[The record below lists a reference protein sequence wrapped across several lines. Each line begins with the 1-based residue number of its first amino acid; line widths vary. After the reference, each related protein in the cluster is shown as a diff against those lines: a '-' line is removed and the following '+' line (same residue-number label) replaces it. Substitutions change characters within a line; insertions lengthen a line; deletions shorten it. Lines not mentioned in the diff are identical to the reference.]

1 MEWLINL
8 FVSPDSVAH
17 IALLYAMVIAIGV
30 YLGKIKFGGIALGV
44 TFVLFA
50 GILAGHLGLTAPTNI
65 LTFIQDFGLI
75 LFVFMIGL
83 QVGPGFFES
92 FGKGGITLNM
102 LSVGTVVLNV
112 AVMFACY
119 FIFFDTSNPIN
130 LPMMVGTMYGAVTN
144 TPGLGA
150 ANEALSSV
158 FPNGG
163 APQIASGYACAYPL
177 GVLGIIGATIAIRFI
192 CRISLNDEEKAL
204 EEADA
209 EDTHVK
215 PHQMHLQVTNSYLA
229 GRTILQIHDFLNR
242 DFVCSRLLH
251 DGHVTIPNRD
261 TILELGDQ
269 LFIVCAEADAE
280 AIIAFI
286 GPEIQVAWEKTD
298 QPMVSKRILVTK
310 SSINGKT
317 LGQMHFSSVYGVNVT
332 RITRQGMYLFA
343 SPHLPLQ
350 VGDRVMVVGPED
362 LVNRVADVLGNSIK
376 RLDAPNIATIFIGI
390 LVGIIFGSLPIAI
403 PGMPV
408 PLKLGIAGG
417 PLIIAILIGRYGYK
431 IKLVTYTTTSANM
444 MLREIGLVL
453 FLASVGIKAGAGFW
467 DTVVQ
472 GDGLK
477 YVYTGVL
484 ITIIPILI
492 IGTLARL
499 KFKFNYYTIM
509 GMIAGTYT
517 DPPALAYANQI
528 CSKEAPAIGYS
539 TVYPLSMFLRILA
552 AQLTILLACGGV

>member
-8 FVSPDSVAH
+8 FTTTDSIAH
-17 IALLYAMVIAIGV
+17 IAILYAMVIAVGV
-30 YLGKIKFGGIALGV
+30 LLGKIKFGGIALGV

-50 GILAGHLGLTAPTNI
+50 GIVAGHFGMTAPVNI
-65 LTFIQDFGLI
+65 ITFVQDFGLI

-92 FGKGGITLNM
+92 FRKGGVTLNI
-102 LSVGTVVLNV
+102 LAASAILLNI

-119 FIFFDTSNPIN
+119 FIFFDTSNPHN
-130 LPMMVGTMYGAVTN
+130 LPMMVGTLYGAVTN

-150 ANEALSSV
+150 ANEALTSV
-158 FPNGG
+158 FTDNI
-163 APQIASGYACAYPL
+163 PQIASGYACAYPL
-177 GVLGIIGATIAIRFI
+177 GVVGIIGATIAIRFI
-192 CRISLNDEEKAL
+192 CRISLEKEEEELKASN
-204 EEADA
+204 A
-209 EDTHVK
+209 EDAHVK

-229 GRTILQIHDFLNR
+229 GRTIMQIHDFLNR

-261 TILELGDQ
+261 TVLELGDQ
-269 LFIVCAEADAE
+269 LFIVCAKADAE

-286 GPEIQVAWEKTD
+286 GPEIQVQWEETD

-317 LGQMHFSSVYGVNVT
+317 LGQMHFSSAYGVNVT
-332 RITRQGMYLFA
+332 RVTRQGLELFA
-343 SPHLPLQ
+343 TPRLPLQ

-376 RLDAPNIATIFIGI
+376 RLEAPNIATIFLGI
-390 LVGIIFGSLPIAI
+390 VIGIIFGSIPVAF

-408 PLKLGIAGG
+408 PMKLGIAGG

-431 IKLVTYTTTSANM
+431 VHLVTYTTTSANM

-453 FLASVGIKAGAGFW
+453 FLASVGIKAGAGFLE
-467 DTVVQ
+467 TVIQ

-477 YVYTGVL
+477 YVYTGFL

-492 IGTLARL
+492 IGTIARL
-499 KFKFNYYTIM
+499 RFKFNYFTIM
-509 GMIAGTYT
+509 GMLAGTYT
-517 DPPALAYANQI
+517 DPPALAYANQS
-528 CSKEAPAIGYS
+528 CSTEAPAIGYS
-539 TVYPLSMFLRILA
+539 TVYPLSMFLRIFT
-552 AQLTILLACGGV
+552 AQVIILLCCGA